1 MAGRLKDAIKQ
12 RASRLLHRNKDEERD
27 TPEGVGSQT
36 LCNRNSLNSSSRKSQ
51 PRHGKSLSL
60 LSRSSKAE
68 PKNTHDAH
76 QSQVSENING
86 NYQAHP
92 AVQPLEAD
100 LEPKTPRLERQRPG
114 IKSEEPDDHNADG
127 NAQGKDYFDGTSD
140 QSARQYQPK
149 QEDANRTIHQ
159 NTRPANSPD
168 AAELE
173 RRLSRLAV
181 SRQESELP
189 EIDIAPLAPF
199 ENVQEVGPAQAK
211 LSRLA
216 IGQEGPEKASTHIEP
231 LSQESDVNLE
241 ANASQETN
249 IKHNLEAIHRRD
261 AEFDRI
267 NKEVQAGTNGEAN
280 FHLQNSLDFDRT
292 VHQDREPVVHETIKP
307 HVHTIYEPKRT
318 LSIHHHEHRT
328 LIQPIKDPNPTIL
341 PEQHWLQDD
350 KTGEMYRIPDEL
362 GKQLM

>member
-1 MAGRLKDAIKQ
+1 MAGRLKDAIKK
-12 RASRLLHRNKDEERD
+12 RASRLLHRNKDEKRD
-27 TPEGVGSQT
+27 TPEGADSQPSS
-36 LCNRNSLNSSSRKSQ
+36 NRNSLNSSSRKSQ
-51 PRHGKSLSL
+51 PRHRKSLSL
-60 LSRSSKAE
+60 LSRSSKTE
-68 PKNTHDAH
+68 RQDSHDVH
-76 QSQVSENING
+76 QT
-86 NYQAHP
+86 QASNVHP
-92 AVQPLEAD
+92 AIQPLEAD

-114 IKSEEPDDHNADG
+114 IKSEDADDQTADG
-127 NAQGKDYFDGTSD
+127 NVQGKDYFDGISD
-140 QSARQYQPK
+140 QAARQDQPK
-149 QEDANRTIHQ
+149 QENANHTTHQ
-159 NTRPANSPD
+159 DTRPANSPD
-168 AAELE
+168 AVELE

-189 EIDIAPLAPF
+189 EIDIAPLTPF
-199 ENVQEVGPAQAK
+199 EYVQEVDTAQAK

-241 ANASQETN
+241 ANTSQEAKA
-249 IKHNLEAIHRRD
+249 KHNLEAIHSRD

-267 NKEVQAGTNGEAN
+267 NEEVQASTNGEAN

-292 VHQDREPVVHETIKP
+292 VHQDREPVVQETIKP

-350 KTGEMYRIPDEL
+350 KTGEIYRIPDEL

>member
-1 MAGRLKDAIKQ
+1 MAGRLKDAIKK
-12 RASRLLHRNKDEERD
+12 RASRLLYRKKDEERG
-27 TPEGVGSQT
+27 TPEGADSQ
-36 LCNRNSLNSSSRKSQ
+36 LSSNRNSLNSSSRKSQ
-51 PRHGKSLSL
+51 PRHRKSLSL
-60 LSRSSKAE
+60 LSRSSKTE
-68 PKNTHDAH
+68 PKTAHDAH
-76 QSQVSENING
+76 QTQASES
-86 NYQAHP
+86 YEVHP
-92 AVQPLEAD
+92 AVLPLEAD

-114 IKSEEPDDHNADG
+114 IKSEDTDDQNTDG

-140 QSARQYQPK
+140 EAAQHQPQ
-149 QEDANRTIHQ
+149 QEIANRVTHQ
-159 NTRPANSPD
+159 STRPANSPD

-181 SRQESELP
+181 SQQESELP
-189 EIDIAPLAPF
+189 EIDVTPLTPF
-199 ENVQEVGPAQAK
+199 EYTQEVDATQSK

-241 ANASQETN
+241 ANTSQEAN
-249 IKHNLEAIHRRD
+249 IKHNLEAIHPRD

-267 NKEVQAGTNGEAN
+267 NKEVQAGTDGEAN

-292 VHQDREPVVHETIKP
+292 VHEDREAVVHETVRP